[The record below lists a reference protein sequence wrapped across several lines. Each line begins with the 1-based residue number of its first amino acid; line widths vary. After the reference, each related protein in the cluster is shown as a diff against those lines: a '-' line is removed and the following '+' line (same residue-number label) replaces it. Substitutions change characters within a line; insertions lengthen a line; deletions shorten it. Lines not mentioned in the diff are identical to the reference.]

1 MSLRMVELVLP
12 EGYRN
17 VLEEILEKVDFLDFW
32 EETLEDAR
40 LHVKILVLTEHT
52 ENILD
57 LMEKQFSHLEGFRI
71 ILMPVEASL
80 PRPKREEKKQS
91 GRWDVSKEKKPVSNW
106 IRVSREELY
115 SDMEKTV
122 RYSWIFLAMVFFSSI
137 VASIGILRNSVV
149 FIIGAMVIAPLLGP
163 NVTLAFATTLGDI
176 RLSRRAIKAIG
187 LGILTALLSSFS
199 IGLLFEV
206 NPEIPELLT
215 RTEVGPGDI
224 VLALVAGSAAA
235 LSFTSVMF
243 GALIGV
249 MVAVALLP
257 PLVTLGMLCGSGQWK
272 LAIGS
277 LSLFLINLICIN
289 LAGVVTFLLQGI
301 RPITWW
307 EAARAKKATRFAIL
321 LWVVLLV
328 VLAFMILVSKKV

>member
-1 MSLRMVELVLP
+1 MIELVLP

-32 EETLEDAR
+32 EETLDDAR
-40 LHVKILVLTEHT
+40 LHLKIIVLTEHT
-52 ENILD
+52 ENVLD

-71 ILMPVEASL
+71 ILLPVEASL
-80 PRPKREEKKQS
+80 PRPKREEKKH
-91 GRWDVSKEKKPVSNW
+91 VSNW

-122 RYSWIFLAMVFFSSI
+122 RHSWIFLVMVFFSSI

-163 NVTLAFATTLGDI
+163 NVTLAFATALGDI
-176 RLSRRAIKAIG
+176 RLSQRAIKAIG
-187 LGILTALLSSFS
+187 LGILTAFFSSFS

-206 NPEIPELLT
+206 NPDIPELLT

-235 LSFTSVMF
+235 ISFTSVMF

-257 PLVTLGMLCGSGQWK
+257 PLVTLGMLCGSGHWK

-277 LSLFLINLICIN
+277 LLLFLINLICIN

-307 EAARAKKATRFAIL
+307 EAERAKKATRYAIL

-328 VLAFMILVSKKV
+328 ALVFMILVSKKA